1 MFLPCKPCCGVEVSC
16 FDGCPAKTN
25 TLRLNI
31 SAQDYRFSQE
41 VLHNPFGTGAVTKYY
56 DFFFEGSAYSGT
68 VDLVS
73 TDGFNYYYYSGSCA
87 SPNNGY
93 LRAALQIGGVCDLS
107 LRSYTPFTFR
117 STLTSASCSV
127 YDNLAAMWGSQP
139 RGFNVKIQ
147 CSTNVGSIDGTTF
160 ARTTLPLT
168 ALTLQEARD
177 AYDFAPSKTT
187 SMFVGGGGTST
198 QLLFGVDGLG
208 STIAPVGGPTVTG
221 SPIVTVNSATFV

>member
-1 MFLPCKPCCGVEVSC
+1 MLLPCSPCCGVDC
-16 FDGCPAKTN
+16 FSGCPAKTN
-25 TLRLNI
+25 TLRLNV

-73 TDGFNYYYYSGSCA
+73 TNGLNYYYYSGSCA

-127 YDNLAAMWGSQP
+127 YDNVAAMWGSQP

-187 SMFVGGGGTST
+187 SMSVGGGGTST

-208 STIAPVGGPTVTG
+208 STIAPVGGPIVTG